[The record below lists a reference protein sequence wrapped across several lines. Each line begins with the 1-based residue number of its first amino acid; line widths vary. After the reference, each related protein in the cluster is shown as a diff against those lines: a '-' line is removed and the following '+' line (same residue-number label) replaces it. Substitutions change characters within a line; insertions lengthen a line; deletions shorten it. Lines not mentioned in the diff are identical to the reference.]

1 MKRPEP
7 EPLLDTAGSKS
18 GDAGHVGASLA
29 LATYAW
35 ERFVNAWLPVMLP
48 ASVLAR
54 SSVSFLW
61 QQPSGPGSHAE

>member
-1 MKRPEP
+1 MPEP
-7 EPLLDTAGSKS
+7 EPLLAAAPAKRASL
-18 GDAGHVGASLA
+18 VRASLA